1 MEGGSHS
8 KYPELSAGDLR
19 KEGGPG
25 FLEYVLIFMMLG
37 GLPPSCF
44 LKDCVICFGLKRKK
58 ERLRGPRT
66 ASPGVPIPDGWL
78 NIRLERVHRESFLS
92 TCPPEICVGD
102 ASQL

>member
-1 MEGGSHS
+1 MRGGHTVNTQN
-8 KYPELSAGDLR
+8 YQERGRDW
-19 KEGGPG
+19 

-37 GLPPSCF
+37 GLPPSCL

-58 ERLRGPRT
+58 ERLGGPRT

-92 TCPPEICVGD
+92 TCPPEIGGVGD

>member
-1 MEGGSHS
+1 
-8 KYPELSAGDLR
+8 
-19 KEGGPG
+19 
-25 FLEYVLIFMMLG
+25 MMLG

-58 ERLRGPRT
+58 ERLGGSRT

-78 NIRLERVHRESFLS
+78 NIRLERVHREFPFYLTSRNR
-92 TCPPEICVGD
+92 VGD